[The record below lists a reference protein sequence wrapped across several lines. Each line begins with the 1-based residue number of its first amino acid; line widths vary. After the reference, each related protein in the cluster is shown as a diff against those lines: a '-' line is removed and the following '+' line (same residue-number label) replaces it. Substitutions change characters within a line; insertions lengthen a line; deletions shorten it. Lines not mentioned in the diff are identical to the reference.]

1 MWNFLLQFTFQ
12 YQNISMDFLLK
23 CMENNFLYGAFVIVY
38 AALSGIYWIEENFS
52 FDEALMRIESSD

>member
-1 MWNFLLQFTFQ
+1 
-12 YQNISMDFLLK
+12 MDFLLK